1 MNLTSSTDPRSS
13 TSQTGNDGGDNAD
26 IIDAIRHSSF
36 EQLMAAAGKW
46 CPHALG
52 DVVTVLLTDSPD
64 TAAVR
69 RQAARIAKVQL
80 REPDI
85 YFRRETGALGARP
98 MSPGGAQQVLASGG
112 QTTATSPQ
120 LSTGDQT
127 PGSAR

>member
-1 MNLTSSTDPRSS
+1 
-13 TSQTGNDGGDNAD
+13 
-26 IIDAIRHSSF
+26 
-36 EQLMAAAGKW
+36 MAAAGKW

-98 MSPGGAQQVLASGG
+98 MSPGGAQDALHDALKRRAELLAPSSEKLDRDRLRL
-112 QTTATSPQ
+112 AC
-120 LSTGDQT
+120 
-127 PGSAR
+127 

>member
-1 MNLTSSTDPRSS
+1 
-13 TSQTGNDGGDNAD
+13 
-26 IIDAIRHSSF
+26 
-36 EQLMAAAGKW
+36 MAAAGKW

-85 YFRRETGALGARP
+85 YFRRETGAIGARP
-98 MSPGGAQQVLASGG
+98 MSPDGAQQVLASGG